1 MGITGARLVSGRPR
15 EVGARGRQSFELGGR
30 LLEAEIEITAADP
43 GRRFAYRTVGG
54 VPFTFEGV
62 IDVEPIGPQQSRA
75 VWSGWIEFEPAM
87 AAMEAEMSGAFQ
99 DSEAAE
105 LRRLKEVLEAGAAS
119 SPADSLRT
127 TGGGIAGQDER
138 SS

>member
-1 MGITGARLVSGRPR
+1 M
-15 EVGARGRQSFELGGR
+15 
-30 LLEAEIEITAADP
+30 
-43 GRRFAYRTVGG
+43 
-54 VPFTFEGV
+54 PFTFEGV